1 MNQNFSIINNT
12 KKHQVNA
19 FLSFIA
25 LFNLKQYNF
34 IENSQDNILDLVLSN
49 FIFTSQHSLKV
60 TKSHDNLVNIDSYHP
75 PLFTDLIII
84 SSKTKRPNTNSKN
97 SILKVYH
104 YKNGNFSA
112 LNNALRLVD
121 WANLF
126 QDLDINSALDNLYQ
140 ELDNQILTFIPL
152 KNITEFKFPTW
163 VSPELKNL
171 ILQKKC
177 THKSLKK
184 KPNNPHLYNTFILLR
199 KLCKQ
204 KTYNDYNIYVKN
216 IEKLLTSDP
225 AKFWPF
231 IKNKKKDN
239 QLPSSFYLNDKHSSD
254 GNQIANM
261 FANNF
266 SSVYSQI
273 QLAAPKFSFEN
284 CLSSPI
290 SKITITRADIL
301 EEIKT
306 LKFDS
311 SSGPDNIPPIIVKK
325 CAFTLVTPLLILF
338 NLTLATGQYPKK
350 WKTSYIIPIFKSGDK
365 ANIQQYRP
373 IFKLSWIPKLLEAII
388 YKKTFPT
395 LVTFNHL

>member
-1 MNQNFSIINNT
+1 
-12 KKHQVNA
+12 
-19 FLSFIA
+19 
-25 LFNLKQYNF
+25 
-34 IENSQDNILDLVLSN
+34 
-49 FIFTSQHSLKV
+49 
-60 TKSHDNLVNIDSYHP
+60 
-75 PLFTDLIII
+75 
-84 SSKTKRPNTNSKN
+84 
-97 SILKVYH
+97 
-104 YKNGNFSA
+104 
-112 LNNALRLVD
+112 
-121 WANLF
+121 
-126 QDLDINSALDNLYQ
+126 
-140 ELDNQILTFIPL
+140 
-152 KNITEFKFPTW
+152 
-163 VSPELKNL
+163 
-171 ILQKKC
+171 
-177 THKSLKK
+177 
-184 KPNNPHLYNTFILLR
+184 
-199 KLCKQ
+199 
-204 KTYNDYNIYVKN
+204 
-216 IEKLLTSDP
+216 
-225 AKFWPF
+225 
-231 IKNKKKDN
+231 
-239 QLPSSFYLNDKHSSD
+239 
-254 GNQIANM
+254 M